1 MGSNSSECHCGRRH
15 AYNAVLK
22 TNTFAKI
29 CDLVGLLSSVYCRVV
44 VHHDYNSQPAKKP
57 MMDIVALLQ
66 CLRPHVTTTT
76 HRRLSRIT
84 LALLLMTGR
93 ITMLGLSRW
102 AGKGGSYRTVQRLFS
117 TVLPWAMLFWVCFRQ
132 HGHCPTDVSFVAG
145 DEVIVTKA
153 GKHTHGLDRFFSS
166 LYGKPVPG
174 LAFFTLSL
182 VSVQQRRS
190 FPRRIE
196 QVVRSDAEKAASK
209 AKAAAKPPKGAH
221 TTRRPGRP
229 KGSKNPPKAAAT
241 LTPELVRI
249 TAMLTALLQLIAT
262 VLSVTSLVLDGHFGN
277 HNALHMVRQCGLH
290 LISKLRCDAAL
301 YFPYT
306 GPYAG
311 RGPRRQYG
319 HKVDYDHLPV
329 QYLTETTGEGH
340 IETRLYQ
347 MHVLHKECAQPL
359 NVVILAKTNVRTQAR
374 AHVVLCSSDLALA
387 YALLVDYDGLR
398 FQIEF
403 NFRDAKQYWGLE
415 DFMNVTPTGVTNA
428 ANLSLFMVNVAYG
441 LRADGHARD
450 PDDSV
455 LDLKADC
462 RGSKY
467 VEETIQ
473 MLPEKPEPVLV
484 AKIRNQVARLGR
496 IHVTQSSFGFS

>member
-1 MGSNSSECHCGRRH
+1 
-15 AYNAVLK
+15 
-22 TNTFAKI
+22 
-29 CDLVGLLSSVYCRVV
+29 
-44 VHHDYNSQPAKKP
+44 

-84 LALLLMTGR
+84 LALLVMTGR

-117 TVLPWAMLFWVCFRQ
+117 TVLPWAMLFWVFFRQ
-132 HGHCPTDVSFVAG
+132 HLHCPADVYFVAG

-153 GKHTHGLDRFFSS
+153 GQHTHGLDRFFSS

-174 LAFFTLSL
+174 LAFFTISL

-190 FPRRIE
+190 FPMRIE
-196 QVVRSDAEKAASK
+196 QVVRSDAEKTARK

-221 TTRRPGRP
+221 APRRPGRP
-229 KGSKNPPKAAAT
+229 KGSKNTPKGAAT

-262 VLSVTSLVLDGHFGN
+262 VLSVTYLVLDGHFGN
-277 HNALHMVRQCGLH
+277 HNALHMARQCGLH
-290 LISKLRCDAAL
+290 LISKLRYDAAL

-311 RGPRRQYG
+311 RGPRRKYG
-319 HKVDYDHLPV
+319 PKVDYDHLPV
-329 QYLTETTGEGH
+329 HYLKETTVEGH

-347 MHVLHKECAQPL
+347 MQVLHKEFVQPL
-359 NVVILAKTNVRTQAR
+359 NVVIIAKTNLRTQAR
-374 AHVVLCSSDLALA
+374 AHVVLFSSDLALA
-387 YALLVDYDGLR
+387 YTPLVDYYGLR

-428 ANLSLFMVNVAYG
+428 ANLSLFMVNVAYR
-441 LRADGHARD
+441 LRADSHPRD
-450 PDDSV
+450 PDYSV
-455 LDLKADC
+455 LDLQADC
-462 RGSKY
+462 RGYKY
-467 VEETIQ
+467 VEETIKL
-473 MLPEKPEPVLV
+473 LPEKPEPILL
-484 AKIRNQVARLGR
+484 AKILNQVASLGR
-496 IHVTQSSFGFS
+496 IHAAQPSFSFS